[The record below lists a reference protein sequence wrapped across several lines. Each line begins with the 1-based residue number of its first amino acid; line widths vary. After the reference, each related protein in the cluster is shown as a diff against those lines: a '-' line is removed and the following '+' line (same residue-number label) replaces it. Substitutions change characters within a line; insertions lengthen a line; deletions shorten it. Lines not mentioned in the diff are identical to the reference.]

1 MSSLKNTIRSNV
13 VNRSDKYN
21 ISQQKIAK
29 VIEISNS
36 NCYTVS
42 VINRDGANTVEYN
55 VAIRKDNNDK
65 GLISWEP
72 AVGDLVNIAEDGRR
86 FVITGR
92 YDSSINNSTNYD
104 YYSNS
109 INSTLGGFLQ

>member
-1 MSSLKNTIRSNV
+1 MSNLKNTIRSNV

-21 ISQQKIAK
+21 ISQQKVAK
-29 VIEISNS
+29 VLEISNS

-55 VAIRKDNNDK
+55 VANRKNTNSE
-65 GLISWEP
+65 GLINWEP
-72 AVGDLVNIAEDGRR
+72 AVGDLVNIAEDGKR
-86 FVITGR
+86 FVITSK
-92 YDSSINNSTNYD
+92 YDNTNNNTLNYD

>member
-42 VINRDGANTVEYN
+42 IINRDGANTIEHN
-55 VAIRKDNNDK
+55 VAIRKSSNEDGFIN
-65 GLISWEP
+65 WEP
-72 AVGDLVNIAEDGRR
+72 VVGDLVNVAEDGKR
-86 FVITGR
+86 FVITGK
-92 YDSSINNSTNYD
+92 YDSPANNTTDYD